1 MKNYLRP
8 FLSWKFLL
16 CFFSAWFITNG
27 WAYVLTTLGPI
38 LHIKWMTT
46 VGSSYLA
53 LIWLPCTPEK
63 LLTIPL
69 AMWFNFK
76 VFKDEKTHQNLLN
89 MKAQAIKDINRLFRS
104 IHPVYIT
111 PYDIVIK
118 MYNLFTF
125 LLQLICICAIIYMRW

>member
-27 WAYVLTTLGPI
+27 WAYVLTTLGSI

-76 VFKDEKTHQNLLN
+76 VFKDTKTNEYLLN
-89 MKAQAIKDINRLFRS
+89 MKAQAIKDINRLFNSRYAVYTVPCS
-104 IHPVYIT
+104 IA
-111 PYDIVIK
+111 IK

-125 LLQLICICAIIYMRW
+125 LLQLICICAIIYMR

>member
-1 MKNYLRP
+1 
-8 FLSWKFLL
+8 
-16 CFFSAWFITNG
+16 
-27 WAYVLTTLGPI
+27 
-38 LHIKWMTT
+38 MTT

-125 LLQLICICAIIYMRW
+125 LLQLICICAIIYMR